1 MLYRGTSNNTNK
13 AAFRESYSMLHELRA
28 LAPSVK
34 MIAVTATS
42 TKHTRETIID
52 SLQMENPYIIYES
65 PSKPNIAYSVCYMP
79 KDESVDTYFQWLG
92 KELKELG
99 IHTTRT
105 IIYCQTIKQCTI
117 IYSTIK
123 GMLGNK
129 LFTGDLNDRRHVLME
144 MLHSCT
150 PESNKNLVL
159 EAFKDKDSEIRVLVA
174 TIAFGMGIDC
184 KGVHRTI
191 HFGPSKNIES
201 YIQES
206 GRAGRDGEQS
216 SSFVLYQGLMLNHVN
231 KDIKE
236 YLRTNCCRRKHLL
249 SSFDLASE
257 VNNVSP
263 KHLCCDI
270 CAKQC
275 PCKSPG
281 CGILTKFPYDPEQ
294 ATSRSV
300 SERSRA
306 ITDEQLDMILTSLY
320 SYHKSLLKQLVQT
333 STSNVKKSNMKF
345 LIGFSELQIDQVKKN
360 CDKLFTI
367 DDVLHYVEIWDI
379 KHAHNILRMV
389 SQTFGDVSHEYAT
402 NNIQLEQ
409 EESLEDNDDFDDW
422 NYILEDDALFDL
434 AMENLSA
441 SLLDVSM
448 DDTLNCPNNADLPSS
463 ALDALE
469 LMTLNTSYID

>member
-1 MLYRGTSNNTNK
+1 
-13 AAFRESYSMLHELRA
+13 MLHELRA

-52 SLQMENPYIIYES
+52 SLQMENPYIIHES

-79 KDESVDTYFQWLG
+79 KDESVNAYFQWLG

-105 IIYCQTIKQCTI
+105 IIYCQTIKQCTL

-150 PESNKNLVL
+150 PESNKDLVL
-159 EAFKDKDSEIRVLVA
+159 KAFQDRDSEIRVLVA

-216 SSFVLYQGLMLNHVN
+216 MSFVLYQGLMLNHVS

-236 YLRTNCCRRKHLL
+236 YLKTDCCRRKHLL

-257 VNNVSP
+257 VNNPSP
-263 KHLCCDI
+263 MHLCCDI

-275 PCKSPG
+275 SCKSPE

-294 ATSRSV
+294 ETSTSV
-300 SERSRA
+300 SERSRN
-306 ITDEQLDMILTSLY
+306 ITDEQLDMVLTSLY
-320 SYHKSLLKQLVQT
+320 SYHKSLIKQLVQT
-333 STSNVKKSNMKF
+333 YNVKNSNMKF
-345 LIGFSELQIDQVKKN
+345 LIGFSELQIDQVITN

-367 DDVLHYVEIWDI
+367 DDVTNYVEIWDI
-379 KHAHNILRMV
+379 KHAHNILRIV
-389 SQTFGDVSHEYAT
+389 SQTFGDVSEYT
-402 NNIQLEQ
+402 SNDIQLGQ
-409 EESLEDNDDFDDW
+409 QESLEDDDDFGDW

-448 DDTLNCPNNADLPSS
+448 NETFNCSIDNADLPSS
-463 ALDALE
+463 ALCALE
-469 LMTLNTSYID
+469 LMTLNTST